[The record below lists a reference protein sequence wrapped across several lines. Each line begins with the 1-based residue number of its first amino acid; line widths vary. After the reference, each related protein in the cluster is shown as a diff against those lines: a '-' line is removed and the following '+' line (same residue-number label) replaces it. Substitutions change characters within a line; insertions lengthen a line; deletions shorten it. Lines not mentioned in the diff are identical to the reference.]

1 MMLKEHKNEERKI
14 YKFNDSMYVFGNIE
28 FIKETTFRRYLNKY
42 VKLAQI
48 NPKNPNYKEGDSI
61 LTPNG
66 FRHSHASLLV
76 NLGLDFKDV
85 AERLG
90 DTPKMV
96 ESTYY
101 HMFPQKKSNTVN
113 ALNKFSIDP

>member
-1 MMLKEHKNEERKI
+1 MH
-14 YKFNDSMYVFGNIE
+14 VFGNME

-48 NPKNPNYKEGDSI
+48 KPKSPDY
-61 LTPNG
+61 
-66 FRHSHASLLV
+66 
-76 NLGLDFKDV
+76 KDV

-101 HMFPQKKSNTVN
+101 HMFPQKKE
-113 ALNKFSIDP
+113 